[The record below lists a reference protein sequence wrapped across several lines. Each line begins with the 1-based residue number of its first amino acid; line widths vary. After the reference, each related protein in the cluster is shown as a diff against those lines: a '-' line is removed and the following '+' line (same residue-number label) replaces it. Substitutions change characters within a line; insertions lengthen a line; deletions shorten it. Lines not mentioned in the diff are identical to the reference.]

1 LLANVIHTAE
11 AKLHAEKAAAEDA
24 NNKLRKDIQK
34 YREEID
40 ELSEFKI
47 QKVEAVRLSTYPQT

>member
-1 LLANVIHTAE
+1 VAKIHT
-11 AKLHAEKAAAEDA
+11 EKSQSDA
-24 NNKLRKDIQK
+24 QQTKLRKDIQK

-47 QKVEAVRLSTYPQT
+47 QKAFYK